1 MKVYRLSLTFVI
13 LLTLS
18 LGAGCASQRRVEI
31 TSQPS
36 GAEVRNTRD
45 EVVGVT
51 PLTLEKEKV
60 DTVTDQGRLRFSVRA
75 DGFQPRTFIV
85 EPLGQDKLDVKLLP
99 QNEEGFSRDV
109 LPDYTAKANEM
120 TREILRIQG
129 LLVVRKNGEAAQ
141 SVAQFQKKYP
151 SIAAGFVMEANLALA
166 KGDRRTA
173 RGALERARQLDP
185 NDLVAARMLSLLQG
199 SGGIKR

>member
-1 MKVYRLSLTFVI
+1 MKTITLGFRIVAFLTAGILASCATPRLEV
-13 LLTLS
+13 
-18 LGAGCASQRRVEI
+18 
-31 TSQPS
+31 TSQPP

-45 EVVGVT
+45 EILGVT
-51 PLTLEKEKV
+51 PLTLEKEKREAAL
-60 DTVTDQGRLRFSVRA
+60 DQGRIRVSIRS
-75 DGFQPRTFIV
+75 DGYQPRTFIV
-85 EPLGQDKLDVKLLP
+85 DSLGNDRLDVKLLP

-109 LPDYTAKANEM
+109 LPDYAAKANEM

-129 LLVVRKNGEAAQ
+129 LLVVRKNSEAAQ

-166 KGDRRTA
+166 KGDRKSA

-185 NDLVAARMLSLLQG
+185 NDLVAARMLSLLQPA
-199 SGGIKR
+199 GGGVKR